1 MASRRMFSKDVVE
14 NDLFLD
20 MPSSAQALYFHL
32 GLRAD
37 DDGFVGNPRS
47 VLREVQATIDDLRL
61 LLDKGFVI
69 AFENGVIVITHWR
82 VNNYIQRDRYKTTV
96 YQDELKRL
104 KHDEIGVYTI
114 LYTECIQNVYEM
126 DTQVRLGKDRLELGE
141 NIYSGGE
148 SKKSNPQKPTKHKY
162 GFYKNVLL
170 SNDDVAKLKNEFP
183 DDYQDRIE
191 RLSDYIASKGKRYKN
206 HLATIRSWARRET
219 EQNKLKNN
227 ALNKKWC
234 TSNEDVLL
242 DDIFGKEGQK

>member
-47 VLREVQATIDDLRL
+47 VLREVQATIDDLQL

-104 KHDEIGVYTI
+104 KHDEIGVYTT
-114 LYTECIQNVYEM
+114 LYTECIQNGYKM

-148 SKKSNPQKPTKHKY
+148 SKKSNPKKPTKHKY

-170 SNDDVAKLKNEFP
+170 SDDDVVKLKNEFP

-191 RLSDYIASKGKRYKN
+191 RLSDYIASKGERYKN

-219 EQNKLKNN
+219 EQKNLKNN

-234 TSNEDVLL
+234 ASNEDVLL